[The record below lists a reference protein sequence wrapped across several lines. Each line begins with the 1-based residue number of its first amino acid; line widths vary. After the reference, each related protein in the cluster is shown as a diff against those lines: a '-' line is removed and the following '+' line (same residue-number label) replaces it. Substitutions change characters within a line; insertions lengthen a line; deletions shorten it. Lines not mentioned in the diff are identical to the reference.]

1 MTGVTCA
8 LAIPSAE
15 GMRCVLI
22 KAAHSVNDPLTL
34 QLPIN
39 FLPSDFILLTLMNL
53 HDSLTDTFIKTGC
66 TYGAG
71 LGGNGNLWV

>member
-1 MTGVTCA
+1 MV
-8 LAIPSAE
+8 
-15 GMRCVLI
+15 
-22 KAAHSVNDPLTL
+22 L
-34 QLPIN
+34 QLPIS
-39 FLPSDFILLTLMNL
+39 FLPSDFILMTLMNL